1 MKNKN
6 LIIAILLALGVVIL
20 TISLKMLDGAANRW
34 IPGALIL
41 ISVIIIGGSAK
52 LFSEEYILK
61 KYKNS
66 KIEKNI
72 KLNVSHENEVK
83 QKASSKANF
92 IVSLLLVIVLILIF
106 FIKINF
112 IILTAIIVVSIYIQ
126 SCLNAFL
133 YIHYDKKI
141 INKNKQ

>member
-1 MKNKN
+1 MKNKK
-6 LIIAILLALGVVIL
+6 LIIALLLALGVVIL
-20 TISLKMLDGAANRW
+20 TISLKMLNSAANRW

-41 ISVIIIGGSAK
+41 ISVLVIGGSAK

-66 KIEKNI
+66 KVEKNI
-72 KLNVSHENEVK
+72 KSDVSLENGVK

-106 FIKINF
+106 FIKINY
-112 IILTAIIVVSIYIQ
+112 IILTVIIVASIYIQ

-133 YIHYDKKI
+133 YIYYDKKI
-141 INKNKQ
+141 NNKKIA

>member
-6 LIIAILLALGVVIL
+6 LFITILLALGVVIL
-20 TISLKMLDGAANRW
+20 TISLKMLDSAANRW
-34 IPGALIL
+34 IPGLLIL
-41 ISVIIIGGSAK
+41 ISVIVIGGSAK

-72 KLNVSHENEVK
+72 KTDVSLDNQVK

-106 FIKINF
+106 FIKINY
-112 IILTAIIVVSIYIQ
+112 IILTIVIVASIYIQ

-141 INKNKQ
+141 KTKQ

>member
-1 MKNKN
+1 
-6 LIIAILLALGVVIL
+6 
-20 TISLKMLDGAANRW
+20 MLDSAANRW
-34 IPGALIL
+34 IPGLLIL
-41 ISVIIIGGSAK
+41 ISVIVIGGSAK

-72 KLNVSHENEVK
+72 KTDVSLDNQVK

-106 FIKINF
+106 FIKINY
-112 IILTAIIVVSIYIQ
+112 IILTIVIVASIYIQ

-141 INKNKQ
+141 KTKQ